1 MMNDSE
7 KSKLYLIGLKYSEKN
22 KKLKFKNEFD
32 FIKTVYL
39 ESVNF
44 DIGNNIDELREY
56 SKCKIDEMETGDI
69 AIYKSGEKLLIG
81 INYGNVLERVL
92 MYYDEEQQKV
102 KMTELYENIEEYK
115 FQYGIKV
122 NREDINNG

>member
-22 KKLKFKNEFD
+22 EELKFKNEFD

-44 DIGNNIDELREY
+44 DIGNNIDELKEYHFYEY
-56 SKCKIDEMETGDI
+56 SVLNDLRITVKANHNTIEKI
-69 AIYKSGEKLLIG
+69 K
-81 INYGNVLERVL
+81 
-92 MYYDEEQQKV
+92 
-102 KMTELYENIEEYK
+102 
-115 FQYGIKV
+115 
-122 NREDINNG
+122 

>member
-1 MMNDSE
+1 MNDSE

-22 KKLKFKNEFD
+22 EELKFKNEFD
-32 FIKTVYL
+32 FIKTIYL

-44 DIGNNIDELREY
+44 DIGNNIDELKEY
-56 SKCKIDEMETGDI
+56 SKCKLNEMETGDI

-81 INYGNVLERVL
+81 INYGSVLERVL

-102 KMTELYENIEEYK
+102 KMTELYDNIEGYK

-122 NREDINNG
+122 KRERI

>member
-22 KKLKFKNEFD
+22 EKLKFKNEFD

-69 AIYKSGEKLLIG
+69 AIYKSSEKLLIG
-81 INYGNVLERVL
+81 INYGSVLERVL

-122 NREDINNG
+122 K

>member
-1 MMNDSE
+1 MNDSE

-22 KKLKFKNEFD
+22 EELKFKNEFD

-44 DIGNNIDELREY
+44 DIGNNIDELKEY
-56 SKCKIDEMETGDI
+56 SKCKLNEMETGDI

-81 INYGNVLERVL
+81 INYGSVLERVL

-102 KMTELYENIEEYK
+102 KMTELYDNIEGYK

-122 NREDINNG
+122 KRERI

>member
-22 KKLKFKNEFD
+22 EKLKFKNKFD

-39 ESVNF
+39 ESANF
-44 DIGNNIDELREY
+44 DIGNNIDELKEY

-81 INYGNVLERVL
+81 INHGSVLERVL
-92 MYYDEEQQKV
+92 MYYDEEEQKV

-122 NREDINNG
+122 K

>member
-22 KKLKFKNEFD
+22 EELKFKNEFD

-44 DIGNNIDELREY
+44 DIGNNIDELKEY
-56 SKCKIDEMETGDI
+56 SKCKLNEMETGDI

-81 INYGNVLERVL
+81 INYGSVLERVL

-102 KMTELYENIEEYK
+102 KMTELYDNIEGYK

-122 NREDINNG
+122 KRERI